1 MLFAFLLGQIIS
13 HTESGGTV
21 ISNIPPLENI
31 KYRSRAR
38 TCDTYDDIIRYWCQL
53 YGVDQVLVKIVIEK
67 ESKFNP
73 RAVSRSGAIG
83 LMQLMPSTIKHL
95 GLKNPYNPWDNIRG
109 GVKYLRSLLDMF
121 GGNLELAL
129 AAYHA
134 GPSLVKRLNRVPAI
148 PETVEYVDYITSR
161 FGSARRRPSIH
172 FSLTEDGVPFF
183 TNRPK

>member
-1 MLFAFLLGQIIS
+1 MLFAFMFGQIIS
-13 HTESGGTV
+13 ITKGGDT
-21 ISNIPPLENI
+21 IMSNIPPLESVSY
-31 KYRSRAR
+31 KSRAR
-38 TCDTYDDIIRYWCQL
+38 TSDAYDDIIRHWCQL
-53 YGVDQVLVKIVIEK
+53 YGVDQVLVKLVIEK
-67 ESKFNP
+67 ESEFNP

-83 LMQLMPSTIKHL
+83 LMQLMPATAKHL
-95 GLKNPYNPWDNIRG
+95 GVKDLYNPWDNIRG

-134 GPSLVKRLNRVPAI
+134 GPTVVKRLNRVPAI

-161 FGSARRRPSIH
+161 FGSAWRRPSIH